1 MVIFDYHDK
10 NMLII
15 AIILVC
21 IAHFVRTLRW
31 ELFVKTYE
39 KPNTKNLLKSL
50 SIGYFINSFIPF
62 KAGDLVRAWIS
73 GRKMKNGRG
82 FALATVIVDR
92 YLDILVV
99 GILFALFSR
108 FDFGNADSVQFY
120 MLLAGGVLVITLFV
134 YILRGRVK
142 KILKSM
148 SAVFNVSIE
157 IRLLRFFWSL
167 IWSFKDIFK
176 KISKTRLVLE
186 TLGMWILY
194 LASYYCF
201 AAFLSGNGSNIDWL
215 DVFCMLFAKNSI
227 HVGSL
232 GAITVTRGMLNSQM
246 IWTGIYLFAPIVILF
261 VISLCLKSKDN
272 IIVNSEDEYLNLIP
286 QLDEGERLNF
296 LETYFSNERREY
308 IDSYLKIN
316 QNILIIRDY
325 SAGSNATTML
335 CMNNGKNFFRK
346 YAFGADGDKL
356 YQQIE
361 WLQKFKDI
369 IPLPQILQYQKQDNF
384 CYYDMSYDSSAVG
397 LFDYAHSM
405 PKENAW
411 KFIRKAT
418 ECLENSLY
426 KVNQRSADKATID
439 EYIKSKVNKN
449 VDKIMNAKY
458 LKRLME
464 YDEIIINGR
473 RFHNLPYYLRYLKE
487 DHLYDIFKNDIYSEI
502 HGDLT
507 IENIICTRN
516 AEGEDD
522 FYIIDPNTGN
532 VHDSSNLDYGKLLQS
547 IHGGYEFLMATK
559 NVSLEK
565 NHINFV
571 FTKSEAYTYLYNML
585 DKYMRENFTKER
597 VKSIYYH
604 EIIHWLRLMPYKIE
618 KNGKRVLLFYAGMLM
633 VINDVISNFEEEK

>member
-1 MVIFDYHDK
+1 MGAF
-10 NMLII
+10 
-15 AIILVC
+15 
-21 IAHFVRTLRW
+21 R
-31 ELFVKTYE
+31 
-39 KPNTKNLLKSL
+39 KNLLQSL

-99 GILFALFSR
+99 GILFAIFSA
-108 FDFGNADSVQFY
+108 FNLDSADSVWFY
-120 MLLAGGVLVITLFV
+120 MFLAVGVLAVTVLV
-134 YILRGRVK
+134 YILRGYVK
-142 KILKSM
+142 RILKNI
-148 SAVFNVSIE
+148 AGIFNAGIE

-176 KISKTRLVLE
+176 KISKTRLLLE

-201 AAFLSGNGSNIDWL
+201 AAFLSHQGSNVNWL
-215 DVFCMLFAKNSI
+215 DVFYMLFTKNSI

-232 GAITVTRGMLNSQM
+232 GAITFTQGMMNAQM

-261 VISLCLKSKDN
+261 VISLCLKSKDDETLD
-272 IIVNSEDEYLNLIP
+272 SEEEYLNLIP
-286 QLDEGERLNF
+286 QLDENERLNF

-308 IDSYLKIN
+308 IESYLKIN

-361 WLQKFKDI
+361 WLQRFKDI
-369 IPLPQILQYQKQDNF
+369 IPLPDIMQYQKQDNF
-384 CYYDMSYDSSAVG
+384 CYYDMPYDSQAVG

-411 KFIRKAT
+411 KFIKKAT

-426 KVNQRSADKATID
+426 KVNQRPADKATID

-449 VDKIMNAKY
+449 LDKIMNAKY

-464 YDEIIINGR
+464 YDKIIINGR
-473 RFHNLPYYLRYLKE
+473 SFHNLPYYLPYLSE
-487 DHLYDIFKNDIYSEI
+487 EHLYDIFKNDTYSEI

-516 AEGEDD
+516 ADGEDD

-532 VHDSSNLDYGKLLQS
+532 IHDSSNLDYGKLLQS

-559 NVSLEK
+559 NVSIEK
-565 NHINFV
+565 NRINFV
-571 FTKSEAYTYLYNML
+571 FTKSEAYTYLYDML
-585 DKYMRENFTKER
+585 DKYMRENFEEER

-633 VINDVISNFEEEK
+633 VMYDVVNNFEEEK

>member
-1 MVIFDYHDK
+1 
-10 NMLII
+10 MLII
-15 AIILVC
+15 AIVLVC
-21 IAHFVRTLRW
+21 LAHFIRTLRW

-39 KPNTKNLLKSL
+39 KPNTKNLLQSL

-99 GILFALFSR
+99 GILFAIFSA
-108 FDFGNADSVQFY
+108 FNLDSADSVWFY
-120 MLLAGGVLVITLFV
+120 MFLAVSVLAVTLLV
-134 YILRGRVK
+134 YILRGYVK
-142 KILKSM
+142 KILKNI
-148 SAVFNVSIE
+148 AGIFNAGIE

-176 KISKTRLVLE
+176 KISKTRLLLE

-201 AAFLSGNGSNIDWL
+201 AAFLSHQGSNVNWL
-215 DVFCMLFAKNSI
+215 DVFYMLFTKNSI

-232 GAITVTRGMLNSQM
+232 GAITFTQGMMNTQM

-261 VISLCLKSKDN
+261 VISLCLKSKDDEMLD
-272 IIVNSEDEYLNLIP
+272 SEEEYLNLIP
-286 QLDEGERLNF
+286 QLDENERLNF

-308 IDSYLKIN
+308 IESYLKIN

-361 WLQKFKDI
+361 WLQRFKDI
-369 IPLPQILQYQKQDNF
+369 IPLPDIMQYQKQDNF
-384 CYYDMSYDSSAVG
+384 CYYDMPYDSQSVG

-411 KFIRKAT
+411 KFIKKAT

-426 KVNQRSADKATID
+426 KVNQRPADKATID

-449 VDKIMNAKY
+449 LDKIMNAKY

-473 RFHNLPYYLRYLKE
+473 GFHNLPYYLPYLSE
-487 DHLYDIFKNDIYSEI
+487 EHLYDIFKNDTYSEI

-516 AEGEDD
+516 ADGDDD

-559 NVSLEK
+559 NVSIEK
-565 NHINFV
+565 NRINFV
-571 FTKSEAYTYLYNML
+571 FTKSEAYTYLYDML
-585 DKYMRENFTKER
+585 DKYMREHFEEER

-633 VINDVISNFEEEK
+633 VMNDVVNNFEEEK

>member
-1 MVIFDYHDK
+1 
-10 NMLII
+10 MLII
-15 AIILVC
+15 AIVLVC
-21 IAHFVRTLRW
+21 LAHFIRTLRW

-39 KPNTKNLLKSL
+39 KPNTKNLLQSL

-99 GILFALFSR
+99 GILFAIFSA
-108 FDFGNADSVQFY
+108 FNLDSADSVWFY
-120 MLLAGGVLVITLFV
+120 MFLAVGVLAVTLLV
-134 YILRGRVK
+134 YILRGYVK
-142 KILKSM
+142 RILKNI
-148 SAVFNVSIE
+148 AGIFNAGIE

-176 KISKTRLVLE
+176 KISKTRLLLE

-201 AAFLSGNGSNIDWL
+201 AAFLSHQGSNVNWL
-215 DVFCMLFAKNSI
+215 DVFYMLFTKNSI

-232 GAITVTRGMLNSQM
+232 GAITVTQGMMNVQM

-261 VISLCLKSKDN
+261 VISLCLKSKDDETLD
-272 IIVNSEDEYLNLIP
+272 SEEEYLNLIP
-286 QLDEGERLNF
+286 QLDENERLNF

-308 IDSYLKIN
+308 IESYLKIN

-361 WLQKFKDI
+361 WLQRFKDI
-369 IPLPQILQYQKQDNF
+369 IPLPDIMQYQKQDNF
-384 CYYDMSYDSSAVG
+384 CYYDMPYDSQAVG

-411 KFIRKAT
+411 KFIKKAT

-426 KVNQRSADKATID
+426 KVNQRPADKATID

-449 VDKIMNAKY
+449 LDKIMNAKY

-473 RFHNLPYYLRYLKE
+473 SFHNLPYYFPYLSE
-487 DHLYDIFKNDIYSEI
+487 EHLYDIFKNDTYSEI

-516 AEGEDD
+516 ADGEDD

-559 NVSLEK
+559 NVSIEK

-571 FTKSEAYTYLYNML
+571 FTKSESYTYLYSML
-585 DKYMRENFTKER
+585 DEYMREHFTQER

-633 VINDVISNFEEEK
+633 VMNDVINNFEEEK

>member
-1 MVIFDYHDK
+1 MTLVLAIS
-10 NMLII
+10 LI
-15 AIILVC
+15 C
-21 IAHFVRTLRW
+21 IAHIVRTLRW

-39 KPNTKNLLKSL
+39 KPNTKNLLQSL

-99 GILFALFSR
+99 GILFAIFSA
-108 FDFGNADSVQFY
+108 FNLDSADSVWFY
-120 MLLAGGVLVITLFV
+120 MFLAVGVLAVTLLV
-134 YILRGRVK
+134 YILRGYVK
-142 KILKSM
+142 KILKNI
-148 SAVFNVSIE
+148 AGIFNARIE

-176 KISKTRLVLE
+176 KISKTRLLLE

-194 LASYYCF
+194 LTSYYCF
-201 AAFLSGNGSNIDWL
+201 AAFLSHQGSNMNWL
-215 DVFCMLFAKNSI
+215 DVFYMLFTKNSI

-232 GAITVTRGMLNSQM
+232 GAITVTQGMLNTQM

-261 VISLCLKSKDN
+261 VISLCLKSKNDGS
-272 IIVNSEDEYLNLIP
+272 VDSEESYLNLIP
-286 QLDEGERLNF
+286 QLDEDERRNF

-308 IDSYLKIN
+308 IESYLKIN

-361 WLQKFKDI
+361 WLQRFKDI
-369 IPLPQILQYQKQDNF
+369 IPLPDIMQYQKQDNF
-384 CYYDMSYDSSAVG
+384 CYYDMPYDSQAVG

-411 KFIRKAT
+411 KFIKKAT

-426 KVNQRSADKATID
+426 KVNQRPADKATID

-449 VDKIMNAKY
+449 LDKIMNAKY

-473 RFHNLPYYLRYLKE
+473 SFHNLPYYLPYLSE
-487 DHLYDIFKNDIYSEI
+487 EHLYDIFKNDTYSEI

-516 AEGEDD
+516 ADGDDD

-559 NVSLEK
+559 NVSIER
-565 NHINFV
+565 NRINFV
-571 FTKSEAYTYLYNML
+571 FTKSEAYTYLYDML
-585 DKYMRENFTKER
+585 DKYMREHFEEER

-633 VINDVISNFEEEK
+633 VMYDVVNNFEEEK

>member
-1 MVIFDYHDK
+1 
-10 NMLII
+10 MLII
-15 AIILVC
+15 AIVLVC
-21 IAHFVRTLRW
+21 LAHFIRTLRW

-39 KPNTKNLLKSL
+39 KPNTKNLLQSL

-99 GILFALFSR
+99 GILFAIFSA
-108 FDFGNADSVQFY
+108 FNLDSADSVWFY
-120 MLLAGGVLVITLFV
+120 MFLAVGVLAVTLLV
-134 YILRGRVK
+134 YILRGYVK
-142 KILKSM
+142 RILKNI
-148 SAVFNVSIE
+148 AGIFNAGIE

-176 KISKTRLVLE
+176 KISKTQLLLE

-194 LASYYCF
+194 LTSYYCF
-201 AAFLSGNGSNIDWL
+201 AAFLSHQGSNMNWL
-215 DVFCMLFAKNSI
+215 DVFYMLFTKNSI

-232 GAITVTRGMLNSQM
+232 GAITVTQGMLNTQM

-261 VISLCLKSKDN
+261 VISLCLKSKNDGS
-272 IIVNSEDEYLNLIP
+272 VDSEESYLNLIP
-286 QLDEGERLNF
+286 QLDEDERRNF

-308 IDSYLKIN
+308 IESYLKIN

-361 WLQKFKDI
+361 WLQRFKDI
-369 IPLPQILQYQKQDNF
+369 IPLPDIMQYQKQDTF
-384 CYYDMSYDSSAVG
+384 CYYDMPYDSQAVG

-411 KFIRKAT
+411 KFIKKAT

-426 KVNQRSADKATID
+426 KVNQRPADKATID

-449 VDKIMNAKY
+449 LDKIMNAKY

-473 RFHNLPYYLRYLKE
+473 SFHNLPYYLPYLSE
-487 DHLYDIFKNDIYSEI
+487 EHLYDIFKNDTYSEI

-516 AEGEDD
+516 ADGDDD

-559 NVSLEK
+559 NVSIER
-565 NHINFV
+565 NRINFV
-571 FTKSEAYTYLYNML
+571 FTKSEAYTYLYDML
-585 DKYMRENFTKER
+585 DKYMREHFEEER

-633 VINDVISNFEEEK
+633 VMYDVVNNFEEEK

>member
-1 MVIFDYHDK
+1 
-10 NMLII
+10 MLII
-15 AIILVC
+15 AIVLVC
-21 IAHFVRTLRW
+21 LAHFIRTLRW

-39 KPNTKNLLKSL
+39 KPNTKNLLQSL

-99 GILFALFSR
+99 GILFAIFSA
-108 FDFGNADSVQFY
+108 FNLDSADSVWFY
-120 MLLAGGVLVITLFV
+120 MFLAVGVLAVTLLV
-134 YILRGRVK
+134 YILRGYVK
-142 KILKSM
+142 KILKNI
-148 SAVFNVSIE
+148 AGIFNARIE

-176 KISKTRLVLE
+176 KISKTRLLLE

-194 LASYYCF
+194 LTSYYCF
-201 AAFLSGNGSNIDWL
+201 AAFLSHQGSNMNWL
-215 DVFCMLFAKNSI
+215 DVFYMLFTKNSI

-232 GAITVTRGMLNSQM
+232 GAITVTQGMLNTQM

-261 VISLCLKSKDN
+261 VISLCLKSKNDGS
-272 IIVNSEDEYLNLIP
+272 VDSEESYLNLIP
-286 QLDEGERLNF
+286 QLDEDERRNF

-308 IDSYLKIN
+308 IESYLKIN

-361 WLQKFKDI
+361 WLQRFKDI
-369 IPLPQILQYQKQDNF
+369 IPLPDIMQYQKQDTF
-384 CYYDMSYDSSAVG
+384 CYYDMPYDSQAVG

-411 KFIRKAT
+411 KFIKKAT

-426 KVNQRSADKATID
+426 KVNQRPADKATID

-449 VDKIMNAKY
+449 LDKIMNAKY

-473 RFHNLPYYLRYLKE
+473 SFHNLPYYLPYLSE
-487 DHLYDIFKNDIYSEI
+487 EHLYDIFKNDTYSEI

-516 AEGEDD
+516 ADGDDD

-559 NVSLEK
+559 NVSIER
-565 NHINFV
+565 NRINFV
-571 FTKSEAYTYLYNML
+571 FTKSEAYTYLYDML
-585 DKYMRENFTKER
+585 DKYMREHFEEER

-633 VINDVISNFEEEK
+633 VMYDVVNNFEEEK

>member
-1 MVIFDYHDK
+1 
-10 NMLII
+10 MLII
-15 AIILVC
+15 AIVLVC
-21 IAHFVRTLRW
+21 LAHFIRTLRW

-39 KPNTKNLLKSL
+39 KPNTKNLLQSL

-99 GILFALFSR
+99 GILFAIFSA
-108 FDFGNADSVQFY
+108 FNLDSADSVWFY
-120 MLLAGGVLVITLFV
+120 MFLAVGVLAVTLLV
-134 YILRGRVK
+134 YILRGYVK
-142 KILKSM
+142 RILKNI
-148 SAVFNVSIE
+148 AGIFNAGIE

-176 KISKTRLVLE
+176 KISKTRLLLE

-201 AAFLSGNGSNIDWL
+201 AAFLSHQGSNVNWL
-215 DVFCMLFAKNSI
+215 DVFYMLFTKNSI

-232 GAITVTRGMLNSQM
+232 GAITVTQGMMNVQM

-261 VISLCLKSKDN
+261 VISLCLKSKDDETLD
-272 IIVNSEDEYLNLIP
+272 SEEEYLNLIP
-286 QLDEGERLNF
+286 QLDENERLNF

-308 IDSYLKIN
+308 IESYLKIN

-361 WLQKFKDI
+361 WLQRFKNI
-369 IPLPQILQYQKQDNF
+369 IPLPDIMQYQKQDNF
-384 CYYDMSYDSSAVG
+384 CYYDMPYDSQAVG

-411 KFIRKAT
+411 KFIKKAT

-426 KVNQRSADKATID
+426 KVNQRPADRATID

-449 VDKIMNAKY
+449 LDKIMNAKY

-473 RFHNLPYYLRYLKE
+473 SFHNLPYYLQYLSE
-487 DHLYDIFKNDIYSEI
+487 GHLYDIFKNDTYSEI

-516 AEGEDD
+516 ADGEDD

-559 NVSLEK
+559 NVSIER
-565 NHINFV
+565 NRINFV
-571 FTKSEAYTYLYNML
+571 FTKSEAYTYLYDML
-585 DKYMRENFTKER
+585 DKYMREHFEEER

-633 VINDVISNFEEEK
+633 VMNDVVNNFEEEK

>member
-1 MVIFDYHDK
+1 MILV
-10 NMLII
+10 L

-21 IAHFVRTLRW
+21 IAHVMRTLRW

-39 KPNTKNLLKSL
+39 KPNTKNLLQSL

-99 GILFALFSR
+99 GILFAIFSA
-108 FDFGNADSVQFY
+108 FNLDSADSVWFY
-120 MLLAGGVLVITLFV
+120 MFLAVSVLAVTLLV
-134 YILRGRVK
+134 YILRGYVK
-142 KILKSM
+142 KILKNI
-148 SAVFNVSIE
+148 AGIFNAEIE

-176 KISKTRLVLE
+176 KISKTRLLLE

-194 LASYYCF
+194 LVSYYCF
-201 AAFLSGNGSNIDWL
+201 AAFLSHQGSNVNWL
-215 DVFCMLFAKNSI
+215 DVFYMLFTKNSI

-232 GAITVTRGMLNSQM
+232 GAITFTQGMMNAQM

-261 VISLCLKSKDN
+261 VISLCLKSKDDETLD
-272 IIVNSEDEYLNLIP
+272 SEEEYLNLIP
-286 QLDEGERLNF
+286 QLDENERLNF

-308 IDSYLKIN
+308 IESYLKIN

-335 CMNNGKNFFRK
+335 CMNNEKNFFRK

-361 WLQKFKDI
+361 WLQRFKDI
-369 IPLPQILQYQKQDNF
+369 IPLPDIMQYQKQDNF
-384 CYYDMSYDSSAVG
+384 CYYDMPYDSQAVG

-411 KFIRKAT
+411 KFIKKAT

-426 KVNQRSADKATID
+426 KVNQRPADKATID

-449 VDKIMNAKY
+449 LDKIMNAKY

-473 RFHNLPYYLRYLKE
+473 SFHNLPYYLPYLSE
-487 DHLYDIFKNDIYSEI
+487 EHLYDIFKNDTYSEI

-516 AEGEDD
+516 ADGDDD

-559 NVSLEK
+559 NVSIER
-565 NHINFV
+565 NRINFV
-571 FTKSEAYTYLYNML
+571 FTKSEAYTYLYDML
-585 DKYMRENFTKER
+585 DKYMREHFEEER

-618 KNGKRVLLFYAGMLM
+618 KNGKRVLLFYVGMLM
-633 VINDVISNFEEEK
+633 VMNDVINNFEEEK

>member
-1 MVIFDYHDK
+1 MTLVLAIS
-10 NMLII
+10 LI
-15 AIILVC
+15 C
-21 IAHFVRTLRW
+21 IAHIVRTLRW

-39 KPNTKNLLKSL
+39 KPNTKNLLQSL

-82 FALATVIVDR
+82 VALATVIVDR

-99 GILFALFSR
+99 GILFAIFSA
-108 FDFGNADSVQFY
+108 FNLDSADSVWFY
-120 MLLAGGVLVITLFV
+120 MFLAVGVLAVTLLV
-134 YILRGRVK
+134 YILRGYVK
-142 KILKSM
+142 KILKNI
-148 SAVFNVSIE
+148 AGIFNARIE

-176 KISKTRLVLE
+176 KISKTQLLLE

-194 LASYYCF
+194 LTSYYCF
-201 AAFLSGNGSNIDWL
+201 AAFLSHQGSNMNWL
-215 DVFCMLFAKNSI
+215 DVFYMLFTKNSI

-232 GAITVTRGMLNSQM
+232 GAITVTQGMLNTQM

-261 VISLCLKSKDN
+261 VISLCLKSKNDGS
-272 IIVNSEDEYLNLIP
+272 VDSEESYLNLIP
-286 QLDEGERLNF
+286 QLDEDEQRNF

-308 IDSYLKIN
+308 IESYLKIN

-346 YAFGADGDKL
+346 YAFGADVDKL

-361 WLQKFKDI
+361 WLQRFKDI
-369 IPLPQILQYQKQDNF
+369 IPLPDIMQYQKQDNF
-384 CYYDMSYDSSAVG
+384 CYYDMPYDSQAVG

-411 KFIRKAT
+411 KFIKKAT

-426 KVNQRSADKATID
+426 KVNQRPADKATID

-449 VDKIMNAKY
+449 LDKIMNAKY

-473 RFHNLPYYLRYLKE
+473 SFHNLPYYLPYLSE
-487 DHLYDIFKNDIYSEI
+487 EHLYDIFKNDTYSEI

-516 AEGEDD
+516 ADGEDD

-559 NVSLEK
+559 NVSIER
-565 NHINFV
+565 NRINFV
-571 FTKSEAYTYLYNML
+571 FTKSEAYTYLYDML
-585 DKYMRENFTKER
+585 DKYMREHFAKER

-633 VINDVISNFEEEK
+633 VMNDVINNFEEEK

>member
-1 MVIFDYHDK
+1 
-10 NMLII
+10 MLII
-15 AIILVC
+15 AIVLVC
-21 IAHFVRTLRW
+21 LAHFIRTLRW

-39 KPNTKNLLKSL
+39 KPNTKNLLQSL

-99 GILFALFSR
+99 GILFAIFSA
-108 FDFGNADSVQFY
+108 FNLDSADSVWFY
-120 MLLAGGVLVITLFV
+120 MFLAVGVLAVTLLV
-134 YILRGRVK
+134 YILRGYVK
-142 KILKSM
+142 RILKNI
-148 SAVFNVSIE
+148 AGIFNARIE

-176 KISKTRLVLE
+176 KISKTQLLLE

-194 LASYYCF
+194 LTSYYCF
-201 AAFLSGNGSNIDWL
+201 AVFLSHQGSNMNWL
-215 DVFCMLFAKNSI
+215 DVFYMLFTKNSI

-232 GAITVTRGMLNSQM
+232 GAITVTQGMLNTQM

-261 VISLCLKSKDN
+261 VISLCLKSKNDGS
-272 IIVNSEDEYLNLIP
+272 VDSEESYLNLIP
-286 QLDEGERLNF
+286 QLDEDERRNF

-308 IDSYLKIN
+308 IESYLKIN

-361 WLQKFKDI
+361 WLQRFKDI
-369 IPLPQILQYQKQDNF
+369 IPLPDIMQYQKKDNF
-384 CYYDMSYDSSAVG
+384 CYYDMPYDSQAVG

-411 KFIRKAT
+411 KFIKKAT

-426 KVNQRSADKATID
+426 KVNQRPADKATID

-449 VDKIMNAKY
+449 LDKIMNAKY

-473 RFHNLPYYLRYLKE
+473 SFHNLPYYLPYLSE
-487 DHLYDIFKNDIYSEI
+487 EHLYDIFKNDTYSEI

-516 AEGEDD
+516 ADGDDD

-559 NVSLEK
+559 NVSIEK

-571 FTKSEAYTYLYNML
+571 FTKSESYTYLYSML
-585 DKYMRENFTKER
+585 DEYMREHFTQER

-633 VINDVISNFEEEK
+633 VMNDVINNFEEEK

>member
-1 MVIFDYHDK
+1 MILV
-10 NMLII
+10 L

-21 IAHFVRTLRW
+21 IAHVMRTLRW

-39 KPNTKNLLKSL
+39 KPNTKNLLQSL

-99 GILFALFSR
+99 GILFAIFSA
-108 FDFGNADSVQFY
+108 FNLDSADSVWFY
-120 MLLAGGVLVITLFV
+120 MFLAVSVLAVTLLV
-134 YILRGRVK
+134 YILRGYVK
-142 KILKSM
+142 KILKNI
-148 SAVFNVSIE
+148 AGIFNAGIE

-176 KISKTRLVLE
+176 KISKTRLLLE

-194 LASYYCF
+194 LVSYYCF
-201 AAFLSGNGSNIDWL
+201 AAFLSHQGSNVNWL
-215 DVFCMLFAKNSI
+215 DVFYMLFTKNSI

-232 GAITVTRGMLNSQM
+232 GAITFTQGMMNAQM

-261 VISLCLKSKDN
+261 VISLCLKSKDDETLD
-272 IIVNSEDEYLNLIP
+272 SEEEYLNLIP
-286 QLDEGERLNF
+286 QLDENERLNF

-308 IDSYLKIN
+308 IESYLKIN
-316 QNILIIRDY
+316 QNRLIIRDY

-335 CMNNGKNFFRK
+335 CMNNEKNFFRK

-361 WLQKFKDI
+361 WLQRFKDI
-369 IPLPQILQYQKQDNF
+369 IPLPDIMQYQKQDNF
-384 CYYDMSYDSSAVG
+384 CYYDMPYDSQAVG

-411 KFIRKAT
+411 KFIKKAT

-426 KVNQRSADKATID
+426 KVNQRPADKATID

-449 VDKIMNAKY
+449 LDKIMNAKY

-473 RFHNLPYYLRYLKE
+473 SFHNLPYYLPYLSE
-487 DHLYDIFKNDIYSEI
+487 EHLYDIFKNDTYSEI

-516 AEGEDD
+516 ADGDDD

-559 NVSLEK
+559 NVSIER
-565 NHINFV
+565 NRINFV
-571 FTKSEAYTYLYNML
+571 FTKSEAYTYLYDML
-585 DKYMRENFTKER
+585 DKYMREHFEEER

-633 VINDVISNFEEEK
+633 VMNDVINNFEEEK

>member
-1 MVIFDYHDK
+1 
-10 NMLII
+10 MLII
-15 AIILVC
+15 AIVLVC
-21 IAHFVRTLRW
+21 LAHFIRTLRW

-39 KPNTKNLLKSL
+39 KPNTKNLLQSL

-99 GILFALFSR
+99 GILFAIFSA
-108 FDFGNADSVQFY
+108 FNLDSADSVWFY
-120 MLLAGGVLVITLFV
+120 MFLAVGVLAVTLLV
-134 YILRGRVK
+134 YILRGYVK
-142 KILKSM
+142 RILKNI
-148 SAVFNVSIE
+148 AGIFNAGIE

-176 KISKTRLVLE
+176 KISKTRLLLE

-201 AAFLSGNGSNIDWL
+201 AAFLSHQGSNVNWL
-215 DVFCMLFAKNSI
+215 DVFYMLFTKNSI

-232 GAITVTRGMLNSQM
+232 GAITVTQGMMNVQM

-261 VISLCLKSKDN
+261 VISLCLKSKDDETLD
-272 IIVNSEDEYLNLIP
+272 SEEEYLNLIP
-286 QLDEGERLNF
+286 QLDENERLNF
-296 LETYFSNERREY
+296 LETYFSNERRKY
-308 IDSYLKIN
+308 IESYLKIN

-361 WLQKFKDI
+361 WLQRFKDI
-369 IPLPQILQYQKQDNF
+369 IPLPDIMQYQKQDNF
-384 CYYDMSYDSSAVG
+384 CYYDMPYDSQAVG

-411 KFIRKAT
+411 KFIKKAT

-426 KVNQRSADKATID
+426 KVNQRPADKATID

-449 VDKIMNAKY
+449 LDKIMNAKY

-473 RFHNLPYYLRYLKE
+473 SFHNLPYYLPYLSE
-487 DHLYDIFKNDIYSEI
+487 EHLYDIFKNDTYSEI

-516 AEGEDD
+516 ADGDDD

-559 NVSLEK
+559 NVSIER
-565 NHINFV
+565 NRINFV
-571 FTKSEAYTYLYNML
+571 FTKSEAYTYLYDML
-585 DKYMRENFTKER
+585 DKYMREHFEEER

-633 VINDVISNFEEEK
+633 VMYDVVNNFEEEK

>member
-1 MVIFDYHDK
+1 MIRQ
-10 NMLII
+10 MLVI
-15 AIILVC
+15 AIFLVC
-21 IAHFVRTLRW
+21 FAHFIRTLRW

-39 KPNTKNLLKSL
+39 KPNTKNLLQSL

-99 GILFALFSR
+99 GILFAIFSI
-108 FDFGNADSVQFY
+108 FKLGNADSVQFY
-120 MLLAGGVLVITLFV
+120 MFLAVGVLAVTLLV
-134 YILRGRVK
+134 YILRGYVK
-142 KILKSM
+142 KILKNIAS
-148 SAVFNVSIE
+148 VFNAKIE
-157 IRLLRFFWSL
+157 IRMLRFFWSL

-176 KISKTRLVLE
+176 KISKVRLLLE
-186 TLGMWILY
+186 TLGMWVLY

-201 AAFLSGNGSNIDWL
+201 AAFLSHQGSNVKWL
-215 DVFCMLFAKNSI
+215 DVFYMLFAKNSI

-232 GAITVTRGMLNSQM
+232 GAVTVTTGILNSQM

-261 VISLCLKSKDN
+261 IISLFLKAKNEEVD
-272 IIVNSEDEYLNLIP
+272 NSEEKYLNLIP
-286 QLDEGERLNF
+286 QLDENERLSF

-308 IDSYLKIN
+308 IESYLKIN

-361 WLQKFKDI
+361 WLQRYKDM
-369 IPLPQILQYQKQDNF
+369 IPLPEIMQYQKQDNF
-384 CYYDMSYDSSAVG
+384 CYYDMPYDSQAVG

-411 KFIRKAT
+411 KFINKAT

-426 KVNQRSADKATID
+426 KVNQRPADKATID

-449 VDKIMNAKY
+449 LDKIMNAKY

-464 YDEIIINGR
+464 YDDIIINGR
-473 RFHNLPYYLRYLKE
+473 SFHNLPYYLQYLSE
-487 DHLYDIFKNDIYSEI
+487 EHLYDIFKNDTYSEI

-516 AEGEDD
+516 ADGEDD

-559 NVSLEK
+559 NVSIEK

-571 FTKSEAYTYLYNML
+571 FTKSEAYTYLYSML
-585 DKYMRENFTKER
+585 DEYMRAHFTKER

-633 VINDVISNFEEEK
+633 VMNDVINNFEEEK

>member
-1 MVIFDYHDK
+1 
-10 NMLII
+10 MLII
-15 AIILVC
+15 AIVLVC
-21 IAHFVRTLRW
+21 LAHFIRTLRW

-39 KPNTKNLLKSL
+39 KPNTKNLLQSL

-99 GILFALFSR
+99 GILFAIFSA
-108 FDFGNADSVQFY
+108 FNLDSADSVWFY
-120 MLLAGGVLVITLFV
+120 MFLAVGVLAVTLLV
-134 YILRGRVK
+134 YILRGYVK
-142 KILKSM
+142 RILKNI
-148 SAVFNVSIE
+148 AGIFNAGIE

-176 KISKTRLVLE
+176 KISKTRLLLD

-201 AAFLSGNGSNIDWL
+201 AAFLSHQGSNVNWL
-215 DVFCMLFAKNSI
+215 DVFYMLFTKNSI

-232 GAITVTRGMLNSQM
+232 GAITFTQGMMNAQM

-261 VISLCLKSKDN
+261 VISLCLKSKDDETLD
-272 IIVNSEDEYLNLIP
+272 SEEEYLNLIP
-286 QLDEGERLNF
+286 QLDENERLNF

-308 IDSYLKIN
+308 IESYLKIN

-361 WLQKFKDI
+361 WLQRFKDI
-369 IPLPQILQYQKQDNF
+369 IPLPDIMQYQKQDNF
-384 CYYDMSYDSSAVG
+384 CYYDMPYDSQAVG

-411 KFIRKAT
+411 KFIKKAT

-426 KVNQRSADKATID
+426 KVNQRPADKATID

-449 VDKIMNAKY
+449 LDKIMNAKY

-473 RFHNLPYYLRYLKE
+473 SFHNLPYYLPYLSE
-487 DHLYDIFKNDIYSEI
+487 EHLYDIFKNDTYSEI

-516 AEGEDD
+516 ADGDDD

-559 NVSLEK
+559 NVSIER
-565 NHINFV
+565 NRINFV
-571 FTKSEAYTYLYNML
+571 FTKSEAYTYLYDML
-585 DKYMRENFTKER
+585 DKYMREHFEEER

-633 VINDVISNFEEEK
+633 VMNDVINNFEEEK

>member
-1 MVIFDYHDK
+1 MTLVLAIS
-10 NMLII
+10 LI
-15 AIILVC
+15 C
-21 IAHFVRTLRW
+21 IAHIVRTLRW

-39 KPNTKNLLKSL
+39 KPNTKNLLQSL

-99 GILFALFSR
+99 GILFAIFSA
-108 FDFGNADSVQFY
+108 FNLDSADSVWFY
-120 MLLAGGVLVITLFV
+120 MFLAVGVLAVTLLV
-134 YILRGRVK
+134 YILRGYVK
-142 KILKSM
+142 KILKNI
-148 SAVFNVSIE
+148 AGIFNARIE

-176 KISKTRLVLE
+176 KISKTQLLLE

-194 LASYYCF
+194 LTSYYCF
-201 AAFLSGNGSNIDWL
+201 AAFLSHQGSNMNWL
-215 DVFCMLFAKNSI
+215 DVFYMLFTKNSI

-232 GAITVTRGMLNSQM
+232 GAITVTQGMLNTQM

-261 VISLCLKSKDN
+261 VISLCLKSKNDGS
-272 IIVNSEDEYLNLIP
+272 VDSEESYLNLIP
-286 QLDEGERLNF
+286 QLDEDERRNF

-308 IDSYLKIN
+308 IESYLKIN

-361 WLQKFKDI
+361 WLQRFKDI
-369 IPLPQILQYQKQDNF
+369 IPLPDIMQYQKQDNF
-384 CYYDMSYDSSAVG
+384 CYYDMPYDSQAVG

-411 KFIRKAT
+411 KFIKKAT

-426 KVNQRSADKATID
+426 KVNQRPADKATID

-449 VDKIMNAKY
+449 LDKIMNAKY

-464 YDEIIINGR
+464 YDKIIINGR
-473 RFHNLPYYLRYLKE
+473 SFHNLPYYLPYLSE
-487 DHLYDIFKNDIYSEI
+487 EHLYDIFKNDTYSEI

-516 AEGEDD
+516 ADGEDD

-532 VHDSSNLDYGKLLQS
+532 IHDSSNLDYGKLLQS

-559 NVSLEK
+559 NVSIEK
-565 NHINFV
+565 NRINFV
-571 FTKSEAYTYLYNML
+571 FTKSEAYTYLYDML
-585 DKYMRENFTKER
+585 DKYMRENFEEER

-633 VINDVISNFEEEK
+633 VMYDVVNNFEEEK

>member
-1 MVIFDYHDK
+1 MK
-10 NMLII
+10 RQEKGKMLII
-15 AIILVC
+15 AIVLVC
-21 IAHFVRTLRW
+21 LAHFIRTLRW

-39 KPNTKNLLKSL
+39 KPNTKNLLQSL

-99 GILFALFSR
+99 GILFAIFSA
-108 FDFGNADSVQFY
+108 FNLDSADSVWFY
-120 MLLAGGVLVITLFV
+120 MFLAVGVLAVTLLV
-134 YILRGRVK
+134 YILRGYVK
-142 KILKSM
+142 KILKNI
-148 SAVFNVSIE
+148 AGIFNAGIE

-176 KISKTRLVLE
+176 KISKTRLLLE

-201 AAFLSGNGSNIDWL
+201 AAFLSHQGSNVNWL
-215 DVFCMLFAKNSI
+215 DVFYMLFTKNSI

-232 GAITVTRGMLNSQM
+232 GAITVTQGMLNTQM

-261 VISLCLKSKDN
+261 VISLCLKSKNDGS
-272 IIVNSEDEYLNLIP
+272 VDSEESYLNLIP
-286 QLDEGERLNF
+286 QLDEDERRNF

-308 IDSYLKIN
+308 IESYLKIN

-361 WLQKFKDI
+361 WLQRFKDI
-369 IPLPQILQYQKQDNF
+369 IPLPDIMQYQKQDNF
-384 CYYDMSYDSSAVG
+384 CYYDMPYDSQAVG

-411 KFIRKAT
+411 KFIKKAT

-426 KVNQRSADKATID
+426 KVNQRPADKATID

-449 VDKIMNAKY
+449 LDKIMNAKY

-464 YDEIIINGR
+464 YDKIIINGR
-473 RFHNLPYYLRYLKE
+473 SFHNLPYYLPYLSE
-487 DHLYDIFKNDIYSEI
+487 EHLYDIFKNDTYSEI

-516 AEGEDD
+516 ADGEDD

-532 VHDSSNLDYGKLLQS
+532 IHDSSNLDYGKLLQS

-559 NVSLEK
+559 NVSIEK
-565 NHINFV
+565 NRINFV
-571 FTKSEAYTYLYNML
+571 FTKSEAYTYLYDML
-585 DKYMRENFTKER
+585 DKYMRENFEEER

-633 VINDVISNFEEEK
+633 VMYDVVNNFEEEK

>member
-1 MVIFDYHDK
+1 
-10 NMLII
+10 MLII
-15 AIILVC
+15 AIALVC
-21 IAHFVRTLRW
+21 LAHFIRTLRW

-39 KPNTKNLLKSL
+39 KPNTKNLLQSL

-99 GILFALFSR
+99 GILFAIFSA
-108 FDFGNADSVQFY
+108 FNLDSADSVWFY
-120 MLLAGGVLVITLFV
+120 MFLAVGVLAVTLLV
-134 YILRGRVK
+134 YILRGYVK
-142 KILKSM
+142 KILKNI
-148 SAVFNVSIE
+148 AGIFNARIE

-176 KISKTRLVLE
+176 KISKTRLLLE

-194 LASYYCF
+194 LMSYYCF
-201 AAFLSGNGSNIDWL
+201 AAFLSRQGSNMNWL
-215 DVFCMLFAKNSI
+215 DVFYMLFTKNSI

-232 GAITVTRGMLNSQM
+232 GAITVTQGMLNAQM

-261 VISLCLKSKDN
+261 VISLCLKSKNDGS
-272 IIVNSEDEYLNLIP
+272 VDSEESYLNLIP
-286 QLDEGERLNF
+286 QLDEDERLNF

-308 IDSYLKIN
+308 IESYLKIN

-361 WLQKFKDI
+361 WLQRFKDI
-369 IPLPQILQYQKQDNF
+369 IPLPDIMQYQKKDNF
-384 CYYDMSYDSSAVG
+384 CYYDMPYDSQAVG

-411 KFIRKAT
+411 KFIKKAT
-418 ECLENSLY
+418 ECLEKSLY
-426 KVNQRSADKATID
+426 KVNQRPADKATID

-449 VDKIMNAKY
+449 LDKIMNAKY

-464 YDEIIINGR
+464 YDDIIINGR
-473 RFHNLPYYLRYLKE
+473 SFHNLPYYLPYLSE
-487 DHLYDIFKNDIYSEI
+487 EHLYDIFKNDTYSEI

-516 AEGEDD
+516 ADGEDD

-559 NVSLEK
+559 NVSIER
-565 NHINFV
+565 NRINFV
-571 FTKSEAYTYLYNML
+571 FTKSEAYTYLYDML
-585 DKYMRENFTKER
+585 DKYMREHFAKER

-633 VINDVISNFEEEK
+633 VMNDVINNFEEEK

>member
-1 MVIFDYHDK
+1 
-10 NMLII
+10 MLII
-15 AIILVC
+15 AIVLVC
-21 IAHFVRTLRW
+21 LAHFIRTLRW

-39 KPNTKNLLKSL
+39 KPNTKNLLQSL

-99 GILFALFSR
+99 GILFAIFSA
-108 FDFGNADSVQFY
+108 FNLDSADSVWFY
-120 MLLAGGVLVITLFV
+120 MFLAVGVLAVTLLV
-134 YILRGRVK
+134 YILRGYVK
-142 KILKSM
+142 KILKNI
-148 SAVFNVSIE
+148 AGIFNARIE

-176 KISKTRLVLE
+176 KISKTQLLLE

-194 LASYYCF
+194 LTSYYCF
-201 AAFLSGNGSNIDWL
+201 AAFLSHQGSNMNWL
-215 DVFCMLFAKNSI
+215 DVFYMLFTKNSI

-232 GAITVTRGMLNSQM
+232 GAITVTQGMLNTQM

-261 VISLCLKSKDN
+261 VISLCLKSKNDGS
-272 IIVNSEDEYLNLIP
+272 VDSEESYLNLIP
-286 QLDEGERLNF
+286 QLDEDERRNF

-308 IDSYLKIN
+308 IESYLKIN

-361 WLQKFKDI
+361 WLQRFKNI
-369 IPLPQILQYQKQDNF
+369 IPLPDIMQYQKQDNF
-384 CYYDMSYDSSAVG
+384 CYYDMPYDSQAVG

-411 KFIRKAT
+411 KFIKKAT

-426 KVNQRSADKATID
+426 KVNQRPADRATID

-449 VDKIMNAKY
+449 LDKIMNAKY

-473 RFHNLPYYLRYLKE
+473 SFHNLPYYLQYLSE
-487 DHLYDIFKNDIYSEI
+487 GHLYDIFKNDTYSEI

-516 AEGEDD
+516 ADGEDD

-559 NVSLEK
+559 NVSIER
-565 NHINFV
+565 NRINFV
-571 FTKSEAYTYLYNML
+571 FTKSEAYTYLYDML
-585 DKYMRENFTKER
+585 DKYMREHFEEER

-633 VINDVISNFEEEK
+633 VMNDVVNNFEEEK

>member
-1 MVIFDYHDK
+1 MTLVLAIS
-10 NMLII
+10 LI
-15 AIILVC
+15 C
-21 IAHFVRTLRW
+21 IAHIVRTLRW

-39 KPNTKNLLKSL
+39 KPNTKNLLQSL

-99 GILFALFSR
+99 GILFAIFSA
-108 FDFGNADSVQFY
+108 FNLDSADSVWFY
-120 MLLAGGVLVITLFV
+120 MFLAVGVLAVTLLV
-134 YILRGRVK
+134 YILRGYVK
-142 KILKSM
+142 KILKNI
-148 SAVFNVSIE
+148 AGIFNARIE

-176 KISKTRLVLE
+176 KISKTQLLLE

-194 LASYYCF
+194 LMSYYCF
-201 AAFLSGNGSNIDWL
+201 AAFLSRQGSNMNWL
-215 DVFCMLFAKNSI
+215 DVFYMLFTKNSI

-232 GAITVTRGMLNSQM
+232 GAITVTQGMLNAQM

-261 VISLCLKSKDN
+261 VISLCLKSKNDGS
-272 IIVNSEDEYLNLIP
+272 VDSEESYLNLIP
-286 QLDEGERLNF
+286 QLDEDERRNF
-296 LETYFSNERREY
+296 LETYFSNERRES
-308 IDSYLKIN
+308 IESYLKIN

-361 WLQKFKDI
+361 WLQRFKDI
-369 IPLPQILQYQKQDNF
+369 IPLPDIMQYQKQDTF
-384 CYYDMSYDSSAVG
+384 CYYDMPYDSQAVG

-411 KFIRKAT
+411 KFIKKAT

-426 KVNQRSADKATID
+426 KVNQRPADKATID

-449 VDKIMNAKY
+449 LDKIMNAKY

-473 RFHNLPYYLRYLKE
+473 SFHNLPYYLPYLSE
-487 DHLYDIFKNDIYSEI
+487 EHLYDIFKNDTYSEI

-516 AEGEDD
+516 ADGDDD

-559 NVSLEK
+559 NVSIER
-565 NHINFV
+565 NRINFV
-571 FTKSEAYTYLYNML
+571 FTKSEAYTYLYDML
-585 DKYMRENFTKER
+585 DKYMREHFEEER

-633 VINDVISNFEEEK
+633 VMYDVVNNFEEEK

>member
-1 MVIFDYHDK
+1 
-10 NMLII
+10 MLII
-15 AIILVC
+15 AIVLVC
-21 IAHFVRTLRW
+21 LAHFIRTLRW

-39 KPNTKNLLKSL
+39 KPNTKNLLQSL

-99 GILFALFSR
+99 GILFAIFSA
-108 FDFGNADSVQFY
+108 FNLDSADSVWFY
-120 MLLAGGVLVITLFV
+120 MFLAVGVLAVTVLV
-134 YILRGRVK
+134 YILRGYVK
-142 KILKSM
+142 RILKNI
-148 SAVFNVSIE
+148 AGIFNAGIE

-176 KISKTRLVLE
+176 KISKTRLLLE

-201 AAFLSGNGSNIDWL
+201 AAFLSHQGSNVNWL
-215 DVFCMLFAKNSI
+215 DVFYMLFTKNSI

-232 GAITVTRGMLNSQM
+232 GAITFTQGMMNAQM

-261 VISLCLKSKDN
+261 VISLCLKSKDDETLD
-272 IIVNSEDEYLNLIP
+272 SEEEYLNLIP
-286 QLDEGERLNF
+286 QLDENERLNF

-308 IDSYLKIN
+308 IESYLKIN

-361 WLQKFKDI
+361 WLQRFKDI
-369 IPLPQILQYQKQDNF
+369 IPLPDIMQYQKQDNF
-384 CYYDMSYDSSAVG
+384 CYYDMPYDSQAVG

-411 KFIRKAT
+411 KFIKKAT

-426 KVNQRSADKATID
+426 KVNQRPADKATID

-449 VDKIMNAKY
+449 LDKIMNAKY

-464 YDEIIINGR
+464 YDKIIINGR
-473 RFHNLPYYLRYLKE
+473 SFHNLPYYLPYLSE
-487 DHLYDIFKNDIYSEI
+487 EHLYDIFKNDTYSEI

-516 AEGEDD
+516 ADGEDD

-532 VHDSSNLDYGKLLQS
+532 IHDSSNLDYGKLLQS

-559 NVSLEK
+559 NVSIEK
-565 NHINFV
+565 NRINFV
-571 FTKSEAYTYLYNML
+571 FTKSEAYTYLYDML
-585 DKYMRENFTKER
+585 DKYMRENFEEER

-633 VINDVISNFEEEK
+633 VMYDVVNNFEEEK

>member
-1 MVIFDYHDK
+1 
-10 NMLII
+10 MLII
-15 AIILVC
+15 AIALVC
-21 IAHFVRTLRW
+21 LAHFIRTLRW

-39 KPNTKNLLKSL
+39 KPNTKNLLQSL

-99 GILFALFSR
+99 GILFAIFSA
-108 FDFGNADSVQFY
+108 FNLDSADSVWFY
-120 MLLAGGVLVITLFV
+120 MFLAVGVLAVTLLV
-134 YILRGRVK
+134 YILRGYVK
-142 KILKSM
+142 KILKNI
-148 SAVFNVSIE
+148 AGIFNARIE

-176 KISKTRLVLE
+176 KISKTRLLLE

-194 LASYYCF
+194 LTSYYCF
-201 AAFLSGNGSNIDWL
+201 AAFLSHQGSNMNWL
-215 DVFCMLFAKNSI
+215 DVFYMLFTKNSI

-232 GAITVTRGMLNSQM
+232 GAITVTQGMLNTQM

-261 VISLCLKSKDN
+261 VISLCLKSKNDGS
-272 IIVNSEDEYLNLIP
+272 VDSEESYLNLIP
-286 QLDEGERLNF
+286 QLDEDERRNF

-308 IDSYLKIN
+308 IESYLKIN

-361 WLQKFKDI
+361 WLQRFKDI
-369 IPLPQILQYQKQDNF
+369 IPLPDIMQYQKQDTF
-384 CYYDMSYDSSAVG
+384 CYYDMPYDSQAVG

-411 KFIRKAT
+411 KFIKKAT

-426 KVNQRSADKATID
+426 KVNQRPADKATID

-449 VDKIMNAKY
+449 LDKIMNAKY

-473 RFHNLPYYLRYLKE
+473 SFHNLPYYLPYLSE
-487 DHLYDIFKNDIYSEI
+487 EHLYDIFKNDTYSEI

-516 AEGEDD
+516 ADGDDD

-559 NVSLEK
+559 NVSIER
-565 NHINFV
+565 NRINFV
-571 FTKSEAYTYLYNML
+571 FTKSEAYTYLYDML
-585 DKYMRENFTKER
+585 DKYMREHFEEER

-633 VINDVISNFEEEK
+633 VMYDVVNNFEEEK

>member
-1 MVIFDYHDK
+1 
-10 NMLII
+10 MLII
-15 AIILVC
+15 AIVLVC
-21 IAHFVRTLRW
+21 LAHFIRTLRW

-39 KPNTKNLLKSL
+39 KPNTKNLLQSL

-99 GILFALFSR
+99 GILFAIFSA
-108 FDFGNADSVQFY
+108 FNLDSADSVWFY
-120 MLLAGGVLVITLFV
+120 MFLAVGVLAVTLLV
-134 YILRGRVK
+134 YILRGYVK
-142 KILKSM
+142 KILKNI
-148 SAVFNVSIE
+148 AGIFNARIE

-176 KISKTRLVLE
+176 KISKTQLLLE

-194 LASYYCF
+194 LTSYYCF
-201 AAFLSGNGSNIDWL
+201 AAFLSHQGSNMNWL
-215 DVFCMLFAKNSI
+215 DVFYMLFTKNSI

-232 GAITVTRGMLNSQM
+232 GAITVTQGMLNTQM

-261 VISLCLKSKDN
+261 VISLCLKSKNDGS
-272 IIVNSEDEYLNLIP
+272 VDSEESYLNLIP
-286 QLDEGERLNF
+286 QLDEDERRNF

-308 IDSYLKIN
+308 IESYLKIN

-361 WLQKFKDI
+361 WLQRFKDI
-369 IPLPQILQYQKQDNF
+369 IPLPDIMQYQKQDNF
-384 CYYDMSYDSSAVG
+384 CYYDMPYDSQAVG

-411 KFIRKAT
+411 KFIQKAT

-426 KVNQRSADKATID
+426 KVNQRPADKATID

-449 VDKIMNAKY
+449 LDKIMNAKY

-473 RFHNLPYYLRYLKE
+473 SFHNLPYYLPYLSE
-487 DHLYDIFKNDIYSEI
+487 EHLYDIFKNDTYSEI

-516 AEGEDD
+516 ADGEDD

-559 NVSLEK
+559 NVSIER
-565 NHINFV
+565 NRINFV
-571 FTKSEAYTYLYNML
+571 FTKSEAYTYLYDML
-585 DKYMRENFTKER
+585 DKYMREHFAKER

-633 VINDVISNFEEEK
+633 VMNDVINNFEEEQ

>member
-1 MVIFDYHDK
+1 
-10 NMLII
+10 MLII
-15 AIILVC
+15 AIVLVC
-21 IAHFVRTLRW
+21 LAHFIRTLRW

-39 KPNTKNLLKSL
+39 KPNTKNLLQSL
-50 SIGYFINSFIPF
+50 AIGYFINSFIPF

-99 GILFALFSR
+99 GILFAIFSA
-108 FDFGNADSVQFY
+108 FNLDSADSVWFY
-120 MLLAGGVLVITLFV
+120 MFLAVGVLAVTLLV
-134 YILRGRVK
+134 YILRGYVK
-142 KILKSM
+142 RILKNI
-148 SAVFNVSIE
+148 AGIFNAGIE

-176 KISKTRLVLE
+176 KISKTRLLLE

-201 AAFLSGNGSNIDWL
+201 AAFLSHQGSNVNWL
-215 DVFCMLFAKNSI
+215 DVFYMLFTKNSI

-232 GAITVTRGMLNSQM
+232 GAITVTQGMMNVQM

-261 VISLCLKSKDN
+261 VISLCLKSKDDETLD
-272 IIVNSEDEYLNLIP
+272 SEEEYLNLIP
-286 QLDEGERLNF
+286 QLDENERLNF

-308 IDSYLKIN
+308 IESYLKIN

-361 WLQKFKDI
+361 WLQRFKDI
-369 IPLPQILQYQKQDNF
+369 IPLPDIMQYQKQDNF
-384 CYYDMSYDSSAVG
+384 CYYDMPYDSQAVG

-411 KFIRKAT
+411 KFIKKAT

-426 KVNQRSADKATID
+426 KVNQRPADKATID

-449 VDKIMNAKY
+449 LDKIMNAKY

-473 RFHNLPYYLRYLKE
+473 SFHNLPYYFPYLSE
-487 DHLYDIFKNDIYSEI
+487 EHLYDIFKNDTYSEI

-516 AEGEDD
+516 ADGEDD

-559 NVSLEK
+559 NVSIEK

-571 FTKSEAYTYLYNML
+571 FTKSESYTYLYSML
-585 DKYMRENFTKER
+585 DEYMREHFTQER

-633 VINDVISNFEEEK
+633 VMNDVINNFEEEK

>member
-1 MVIFDYHDK
+1 MK
-10 NMLII
+10 RQEKGKMLII
-15 AIILVC
+15 AIVLVC
-21 IAHFVRTLRW
+21 LAHFIRTLRW

-39 KPNTKNLLKSL
+39 KPNTKNLLQSL

-99 GILFALFSR
+99 GILFAIFSA
-108 FDFGNADSVQFY
+108 FNLDSADSVWFY
-120 MLLAGGVLVITLFV
+120 MFLAVGVLAVTLLV
-134 YILRGRVK
+134 YILRGYVK
-142 KILKSM
+142 KILKNI
-148 SAVFNVSIE
+148 AGIFNARIE

-176 KISKTRLVLE
+176 KISKTQLLLE

-194 LASYYCF
+194 LTSYYCF
-201 AAFLSGNGSNIDWL
+201 AAFLSHQGSNMNWL
-215 DVFCMLFAKNSI
+215 DVFYMLFTKNSI

-232 GAITVTRGMLNSQM
+232 GAITVTQGMLNTQM

-261 VISLCLKSKDN
+261 VISLCLKSKNDGS
-272 IIVNSEDEYLNLIP
+272 VDSEESYLNLIP
-286 QLDEGERLNF
+286 QLDEDERRNF

-308 IDSYLKIN
+308 IESYLKIN

-361 WLQKFKDI
+361 WLQRFKDI
-369 IPLPQILQYQKQDNF
+369 IPLPDIMQYQKKDNF
-384 CYYDMSYDSSAVG
+384 CYYDMPYDSQAVG

-411 KFIRKAT
+411 KFIKKAT

-426 KVNQRSADKATID
+426 KVNQRPADKATID

-449 VDKIMNAKY
+449 LDKIMNAKY

-473 RFHNLPYYLRYLKE
+473 SFHNLPYYLPYLSE
-487 DHLYDIFKNDIYSEI
+487 EHLYDIFKNDTYSEI

-516 AEGEDD
+516 ADGDDD

-559 NVSLEK
+559 NVSIEK
-565 NHINFV
+565 NRINFV
-571 FTKSEAYTYLYNML
+571 FTKSEAYTYLYDML
-585 DKYMRENFTKER
+585 DKYMRENFEEER

-633 VINDVISNFEEEK
+633 VMYDVVNNFEEEK

>member
-1 MVIFDYHDK
+1 MK
-10 NMLII
+10 RQEKGKMLII
-15 AIILVC
+15 AIVLVC
-21 IAHFVRTLRW
+21 LAHFIRTLRW

-39 KPNTKNLLKSL
+39 KPNTKNLLQSL

-99 GILFALFSR
+99 GILFAIFSA
-108 FDFGNADSVQFY
+108 FNLDSADSVWFY
-120 MLLAGGVLVITLFV
+120 MFLAVGVLTVTLLV
-134 YILRGRVK
+134 YILRGYVKRV
-142 KILKSM
+142 LKNI
-148 SAVFNVSIE
+148 AAIFNVGIE

-176 KISKTRLVLE
+176 KISKTRLLLE

-201 AAFLSGNGSNIDWL
+201 AAFLSHQGSNVNWL
-215 DVFCMLFAKNSI
+215 DVFYMLFTKNSI

-232 GAITVTRGMLNSQM
+232 GAITFTQGMMNVQM

-261 VISLCLKSKDN
+261 VISLCLKSKDDETLD
-272 IIVNSEDEYLNLIP
+272 SEEEYLNLIP
-286 QLDEGERLNF
+286 QLDENERLNF

-308 IDSYLKIN
+308 IESYLKIN

-361 WLQKFKDI
+361 WLQRFKNI
-369 IPLPQILQYQKQDNF
+369 IPLPDIMQYQKQDNF
-384 CYYDMSYDSSAVG
+384 CYYDMPYDSQAVG

-411 KFIRKAT
+411 KFIKKAT

-426 KVNQRSADKATID
+426 EVNQRPADKATID

-449 VDKIMNAKY
+449 LDKIMNAKY

-473 RFHNLPYYLRYLKE
+473 SFHNLPYYLPYLSE
-487 DHLYDIFKNDIYSEI
+487 EHLYDIFKNDTYSEI

-516 AEGEDD
+516 ADGDDD

-559 NVSLEK
+559 NVSIEK
-565 NHINFV
+565 NRINFV
-571 FTKSEAYTYLYNML
+571 FTKSEAYTYLYDML
-585 DKYMRENFTKER
+585 DKYMREHFEEER

-633 VINDVISNFEEEK
+633 VMNDVVNNFEEEK

>member
-1 MVIFDYHDK
+1 MILV
-10 NMLII
+10 L
-15 AIILVC
+15 AIILIC
-21 IAHFVRTLRW
+21 IAHVMRMLRW

-39 KPNTKNLLKSL
+39 KPNTKNLLQSL

-99 GILFALFSR
+99 GILFAIFSA
-108 FDFGNADSVQFY
+108 FNLDSADSVWFY
-120 MLLAGGVLVITLFV
+120 MFLAVGVLAVTLLV
-134 YILRGRVK
+134 YILRGYVK
-142 KILKSM
+142 RILKNI
-148 SAVFNVSIE
+148 AGIFNAGIE

-176 KISKTRLVLE
+176 KISKTQLLLE

-194 LASYYCF
+194 LTSYYCF
-201 AAFLSGNGSNIDWL
+201 AAFLSHQGSNMNWL
-215 DVFCMLFAKNSI
+215 DVFYMLFTKNSI

-232 GAITVTRGMLNSQM
+232 GAITVTQGMLNTQM

-261 VISLCLKSKDN
+261 VISLCLKSKNDGS
-272 IIVNSEDEYLNLIP
+272 VDSEESYLNLIP
-286 QLDEGERLNF
+286 QLDEDERRNF

-308 IDSYLKIN
+308 IESYLKIN

-361 WLQKFKDI
+361 WLQRFKDI
-369 IPLPQILQYQKQDNF
+369 IPLPDIMQYQKQDNF
-384 CYYDMSYDSSAVG
+384 CYYDMPYDSQAVG

-411 KFIRKAT
+411 KFIKKAT

-426 KVNQRSADKATID
+426 KVNQRPADKATID

-449 VDKIMNAKY
+449 LDKIMNAKY

-473 RFHNLPYYLRYLKE
+473 SFHNLPYYLPYLSE
-487 DHLYDIFKNDIYSEI
+487 EHLYDIFKNDTYSEI

-516 AEGEDD
+516 ADGEDD

-559 NVSLEK
+559 NVSIER
-565 NHINFV
+565 NRINFV
-571 FTKSEAYTYLYNML
+571 FTKSEAYTYLYDML
-585 DKYMRENFTKER
+585 DKYMREHFEEER

-633 VINDVISNFEEEK
+633 VMNDVVNNFEEEK

>member
-1 MVIFDYHDK
+1 
-10 NMLII
+10 MLII
-15 AIILVC
+15 AIVLVC
-21 IAHFVRTLRW
+21 LAHFIRTLRW

-39 KPNTKNLLKSL
+39 KPNTKNLLQSL

-99 GILFALFSR
+99 GILFAIFSA
-108 FDFGNADSVQFY
+108 FNLDSADSVWFY
-120 MLLAGGVLVITLFV
+120 MFLAVGVLAVTLLV
-134 YILRGRVK
+134 YILRGYVK
-142 KILKSM
+142 RILKNI
-148 SAVFNVSIE
+148 AGIFNAGIE

-176 KISKTRLVLE
+176 KISKTRLLLE

-201 AAFLSGNGSNIDWL
+201 AAFLSHQGSNVNWL
-215 DVFCMLFAKNSI
+215 DVFYMLFTKNSI

-232 GAITVTRGMLNSQM
+232 GAITFTQGMMNAQM

-261 VISLCLKSKDN
+261 VISLCLKSKDDETLD
-272 IIVNSEDEYLNLIP
+272 SEEEYLNLIP
-286 QLDEGERLNF
+286 QLDENERLNF

-308 IDSYLKIN
+308 IESYLKIN

-361 WLQKFKDI
+361 WLQRFKDI
-369 IPLPQILQYQKQDNF
+369 IPLPDIMQYQKQDNF
-384 CYYDMSYDSSAVG
+384 CYYDMPYDSQAVG

-411 KFIRKAT
+411 KFIKKAT

-426 KVNQRSADKATID
+426 KVNQRPADKATID

-449 VDKIMNAKY
+449 LDKIMNAKY

-473 RFHNLPYYLRYLKE
+473 SFHNLPYYLPYLSE
-487 DHLYDIFKNDIYSEI
+487 EHLYDIFKNDTYSEI

-516 AEGEDD
+516 ADGDDD

-559 NVSLEK
+559 NVSIER
-565 NHINFV
+565 NRINFV
-571 FTKSEAYTYLYNML
+571 FTKSEAYTYLYDML
-585 DKYMRENFTKER
+585 DKYMREHFEEER

-633 VINDVISNFEEEK
+633 VMNDVVNNFEEEK

>member
-1 MVIFDYHDK
+1 MTLVLAIS
-10 NMLII
+10 LI
-15 AIILVC
+15 C
-21 IAHFVRTLRW
+21 IAHIVRTLRW

-39 KPNTKNLLKSL
+39 KPNTKNLLQSL

-99 GILFALFSR
+99 GILFAIFSI
-108 FDFGNADSVQFY
+108 FKLGNADSVQFY
-120 MLLAGGVLVITLFV
+120 MFLAAGVLVVTLLV
-134 YILRGRVK
+134 YILRGYVK
-142 KILKSM
+142 KILKSIA
-148 SAVFNVSIE
+148 SIFNARIE
-157 IRLLRFFWSL
+157 IRLLKFFWSL
-167 IWSFKDIFK
+167 IWSFKDILK
-176 KISKTRLVLE
+176 KISKARLLLE
-186 TLGMWILY
+186 TLGMWVLY

-201 AAFLSGNGSNIDWL
+201 AAFLSHQGSNVKWL
-215 DVFCMLFAKNSI
+215 DVFYMLFAKNSI

-232 GAITVTRGMLNSQM
+232 GAVTVTTGILNSQM

-261 VISLCLKSKDN
+261 IISLFFKAKNEEVD
-272 IIVNSEDEYLNLIP
+272 NSEEEYLNLIP
-286 QLDEGERLNF
+286 QLDENERLSF

-308 IDSYLKIN
+308 IESYLKIN

-335 CMNNGKNFFRK
+335 CMNNGKTFFRK

-361 WLQKFKDI
+361 WLQRYKDI
-369 IPLPQILQYQKQDNF
+369 IPLPEVMQYQKQDNF
-384 CYYDMSYDSSAVG
+384 CYYDMPYDSQAVG

-411 KFIRKAT
+411 RFIKKAT

-426 KVNQRSADKATID
+426 KVNQRPADKATID
-439 EYIKSKVNKN
+439 EYIKSKVKKN
-449 VDKIMNAKY
+449 LDKIMNAKY

-473 RFHNLPYYLRYLKE
+473 SFHNLPYYLQYLSE
-487 DHLYDIFKNDIYSEI
+487 EHLYDIFKNDTYSEI

-516 AEGEDD
+516 EEGEDD

-559 NVSLEK
+559 NVSIEK

-571 FTKSEAYTYLYNML
+571 FTKSEAYTYLYSML
-585 DKYMRENFTKER
+585 DEYMREHFTKER

-633 VINDVISNFEEEK
+633 VMNDVINNFEEEK

>member
-1 MVIFDYHDK
+1 
-10 NMLII
+10 MLII
-15 AIILVC
+15 AIALVC
-21 IAHFVRTLRW
+21 LAHFIRTLRW

-39 KPNTKNLLKSL
+39 KPNTKNLLQSL

-99 GILFALFSR
+99 GILFAIFSA
-108 FDFGNADSVQFY
+108 FNLDSADSVWFY
-120 MLLAGGVLVITLFV
+120 MFLAVGVLAVTLLV
-134 YILRGRVK
+134 YILRGYVK
-142 KILKSM
+142 KILKNI
-148 SAVFNVSIE
+148 AGIFNARIE

-176 KISKTRLVLE
+176 KISKTQLLLE

-194 LASYYCF
+194 LTSYYCF
-201 AAFLSGNGSNIDWL
+201 ATFLSHQGSNMNWL
-215 DVFCMLFAKNSI
+215 DVFYMLFTKNSI

-232 GAITVTRGMLNSQM
+232 GAITVTQGMLNTQM

-261 VISLCLKSKDN
+261 VISLCLKSKNDGS
-272 IIVNSEDEYLNLIP
+272 VDSEESYLNLIP
-286 QLDEGERLNF
+286 QLDEDERRNF

-308 IDSYLKIN
+308 IESYLKIN

-361 WLQKFKDI
+361 WLQRFKDI
-369 IPLPQILQYQKQDNF
+369 IPLPDIMQYQKQDNF
-384 CYYDMSYDSSAVG
+384 CYYDMPYDSQAVG

-411 KFIRKAT
+411 KFIKKAT

-426 KVNQRSADKATID
+426 KVNQRPADKATID

-449 VDKIMNAKY
+449 LDKIMNAKY

-473 RFHNLPYYLRYLKE
+473 SFHNLPYYFPYLSE
-487 DHLYDIFKNDIYSEI
+487 EHLYDIFKNDTYSEI

-516 AEGEDD
+516 ADGEDD

-559 NVSLEK
+559 NVSIEK

-571 FTKSEAYTYLYNML
+571 FTKSESYTYLYSML
-585 DKYMRENFTKER
+585 DEYMREHFTQER

-633 VINDVISNFEEEK
+633 VMNDVINNFEEEK

>member
-1 MVIFDYHDK
+1 MK
-10 NMLII
+10 RQEKGKMLII
-15 AIILVC
+15 AIVLVC
-21 IAHFVRTLRW
+21 LAHFIRTLRW

-39 KPNTKNLLKSL
+39 KPNTKNLLQSL

-99 GILFALFSR
+99 GILFAIFSA
-108 FDFGNADSVQFY
+108 FNLDSADSVWFY
-120 MLLAGGVLVITLFV
+120 MFLAVGVLAVTVLV
-134 YILRGRVK
+134 YILRGYVK
-142 KILKSM
+142 KILKNI
-148 SAVFNVSIE
+148 AGIFNARIE

-176 KISKTRLVLE
+176 KISKTQLLLE

-194 LASYYCF
+194 LTSYYCF
-201 AAFLSGNGSNIDWL
+201 AAFLSHQGSNMNWL
-215 DVFCMLFAKNSI
+215 DVFYMLFTKNSI

-232 GAITVTRGMLNSQM
+232 GAITVTQGMLNTQM

-261 VISLCLKSKDN
+261 VISLCLKSKNDGS
-272 IIVNSEDEYLNLIP
+272 VDSEESYLNLIP
-286 QLDEGERLNF
+286 QLDEDERRNF

-308 IDSYLKIN
+308 IESYLKIN

-361 WLQKFKDI
+361 WLQRFKDI
-369 IPLPQILQYQKQDNF
+369 IPLPDIMQYQKQDNF
-384 CYYDMSYDSSAVG
+384 CYYDMPYDSQAVG

-411 KFIRKAT
+411 KFIKKAT

-426 KVNQRSADKATID
+426 KVNQRPADKATID

-449 VDKIMNAKY
+449 LDKIMNAKY

-464 YDEIIINGR
+464 YDKIIINGR
-473 RFHNLPYYLRYLKE
+473 SFHNLPYYLPYLSE
-487 DHLYDIFKNDIYSEI
+487 EHLYDIFKNDTYSEI

-516 AEGEDD
+516 ADGEDD

-532 VHDSSNLDYGKLLQS
+532 IHDSSNLDYGKLLQS

-559 NVSLEK
+559 NVSIEK
-565 NHINFV
+565 NRINFV
-571 FTKSEAYTYLYNML
+571 FTKSEAYTYLYDML
-585 DKYMRENFTKER
+585 DKYMRENFEEER

-633 VINDVISNFEEEK
+633 VMYDVVNNFEEEK

>member
-1 MVIFDYHDK
+1 
-10 NMLII
+10 MLII
-15 AIILVC
+15 AIVLVC
-21 IAHFVRTLRW
+21 LAHFIRTLRW

-39 KPNTKNLLKSL
+39 KPNTKNLLQSL

-99 GILFALFSR
+99 GILFAIFSA
-108 FDFGNADSVQFY
+108 FNLDSADSVWFY
-120 MLLAGGVLVITLFV
+120 MFLAVGVLAVTLLV
-134 YILRGRVK
+134 YILRGYVK
-142 KILKSM
+142 RILKNI
-148 SAVFNVSIE
+148 AGIFNARIE

-176 KISKTRLVLE
+176 KISKTQLLLE

-194 LASYYCF
+194 LTSYYCF
-201 AAFLSGNGSNIDWL
+201 AAFLSHQGSNMNWL
-215 DVFCMLFAKNSI
+215 DVFYMLFTKNSI

-232 GAITVTRGMLNSQM
+232 GAITVTQGMLNTQM

-261 VISLCLKSKDN
+261 VISLCLKSKNDGS
-272 IIVNSEDEYLNLIP
+272 VDSEESYLNLIP
-286 QLDEGERLNF
+286 QLDEDERRNF

-308 IDSYLKIN
+308 IESYLKIN

-361 WLQKFKDI
+361 WLQRFKDI
-369 IPLPQILQYQKQDNF
+369 IPLPDIMQYQKQDNF
-384 CYYDMSYDSSAVG
+384 CYYDMPYDSQAVG

-411 KFIRKAT
+411 KFIKKAT

-426 KVNQRSADKATID
+426 KVNQRPADKATID

-449 VDKIMNAKY
+449 LDKIMNAKY

-464 YDEIIINGR
+464 YDKIIINGR
-473 RFHNLPYYLRYLKE
+473 SFHNLPYYLPYLSE
-487 DHLYDIFKNDIYSEI
+487 EHLYDIFKNDTYSEI

-516 AEGEDD
+516 ADGEDD

-532 VHDSSNLDYGKLLQS
+532 IHDSSNLDYGKLLQS

-559 NVSLEK
+559 NVSIEK
-565 NHINFV
+565 NRINFV
-571 FTKSEAYTYLYNML
+571 FTKSEAYTYLYDML
-585 DKYMRENFTKER
+585 DKYMRENFEEER

-633 VINDVISNFEEEK
+633 VMYDVVNNFEEEK

>member
-1 MVIFDYHDK
+1 
-10 NMLII
+10 MLII
-15 AIILVC
+15 AIALVC
-21 IAHFVRTLRW
+21 LAHFIRTLRW

-39 KPNTKNLLKSL
+39 KPNTKNLLQSL

-99 GILFALFSR
+99 GILFAIFSA
-108 FDFGNADSVQFY
+108 FNLDSADSVWFY
-120 MLLAGGVLVITLFV
+120 MFLAVSVLAVTLLV
-134 YILRGRVK
+134 YILRGYVK
-142 KILKSM
+142 KILKNI
-148 SAVFNVSIE
+148 AGIFNAGIE

-176 KISKTRLVLE
+176 KISKTRLLLE

-194 LASYYCF
+194 LVSYYCF
-201 AAFLSGNGSNIDWL
+201 AAFLSHQGSNVNWL
-215 DVFCMLFAKNSI
+215 DVFYMLFTKNSI

-232 GAITVTRGMLNSQM
+232 GAITFTQGMMNAQM

-261 VISLCLKSKDN
+261 VISLCLKSKDDETLD
-272 IIVNSEDEYLNLIP
+272 SEEEYLNLIP
-286 QLDEGERLNF
+286 QLDENERLNF

-308 IDSYLKIN
+308 IESYLKIN

-361 WLQKFKDI
+361 WLQRFKDI
-369 IPLPQILQYQKQDNF
+369 IPLPDIMQYQKQDNF
-384 CYYDMSYDSSAVG
+384 CYYDMPYDSQAVG

-411 KFIRKAT
+411 KFIKKAT

-426 KVNQRSADKATID
+426 KVNQRPADKATID

-449 VDKIMNAKY
+449 LDKIMNAKY

-473 RFHNLPYYLRYLKE
+473 SFHNLPYYLPYLSE
-487 DHLYDIFKNDIYSEI
+487 EHLYDIFKNDTYSEI

-516 AEGEDD
+516 ADGDDD

-559 NVSLEK
+559 NVSIER
-565 NHINFV
+565 NRINFV
-571 FTKSEAYTYLYNML
+571 FTKSEAYTYLYDML
-585 DKYMRENFTKER
+585 DKYMREHFEEER

-633 VINDVISNFEEEK
+633 VMNDVINNFEEEK

>member
-1 MVIFDYHDK
+1 
-10 NMLII
+10 MLII
-15 AIILVC
+15 AIVLVC
-21 IAHFVRTLRW
+21 LAHFIRTLRW

-39 KPNTKNLLKSL
+39 KPNTKNLLQSL

-99 GILFALFSR
+99 GILFAIFSA
-108 FDFGNADSVQFY
+108 FNLDSADSVWFY
-120 MLLAGGVLVITLFV
+120 MFLAVGVLAVTLLV
-134 YILRGRVK
+134 YILRGYVK
-142 KILKSM
+142 RILKNI
-148 SAVFNVSIE
+148 AGIFNAGIE

-176 KISKTRLVLE
+176 KISKTRLLLE

-201 AAFLSGNGSNIDWL
+201 AAFLSHQGSNVNWL
-215 DVFCMLFAKNSI
+215 DVFYMLFTKNSI

-232 GAITVTRGMLNSQM
+232 GAITVTQGMMNVQM

-261 VISLCLKSKDN
+261 VISLCLKSKDDETLD
-272 IIVNSEDEYLNLIP
+272 SEEEYLNLIP
-286 QLDEGERLNF
+286 QLDENERLNF

-308 IDSYLKIN
+308 IESYLKIN

-361 WLQKFKDI
+361 WLQRFKDI
-369 IPLPQILQYQKQDNF
+369 IPLPDIMQYQKQDNF
-384 CYYDMSYDSSAVG
+384 CYYDMPYDSQAVG

-411 KFIRKAT
+411 KFIKKAT

-426 KVNQRSADKATID
+426 KVNQRPADKATID

-449 VDKIMNAKY
+449 LDKIMNAKY

-473 RFHNLPYYLRYLKE
+473 SFHNLPYYLPYLSE
-487 DHLYDIFKNDIYSEI
+487 EHLYDIFKNDTYSEI

-516 AEGEDD
+516 ADGDDD

-559 NVSLEK
+559 NVSIER
-565 NHINFV
+565 NRINFV
-571 FTKSEAYTYLYNML
+571 FTKSEAYTYLYDML
-585 DKYMRENFTKER
+585 DKYMREHFEEER

-633 VINDVISNFEEEK
+633 IMYDVVNNFEEEK

>member
-1 MVIFDYHDK
+1 
-10 NMLII
+10 MLII
-15 AIILVC
+15 AIVLVC
-21 IAHFVRTLRW
+21 LAHFIRTLRW

-39 KPNTKNLLKSL
+39 KPNTKNLLQSL

-99 GILFALFSR
+99 GILFAIFSA
-108 FDFGNADSVQFY
+108 FNLDSADSVWFY
-120 MLLAGGVLVITLFV
+120 MFLAVGVLAVTLLV
-134 YILRGRVK
+134 YILRGYVK
-142 KILKSM
+142 RILKNI
-148 SAVFNVSIE
+148 AGIFNARIE

-176 KISKTRLVLE
+176 KISKTQLLLE

-194 LASYYCF
+194 LTSYYCF
-201 AAFLSGNGSNIDWL
+201 AAFLSHQGSNMNWL
-215 DVFCMLFAKNSI
+215 DVFYMLFTKNSI

-232 GAITVTRGMLNSQM
+232 GAITVTQGMLNTQM

-261 VISLCLKSKDN
+261 VISLCLKSKNDGS
-272 IIVNSEDEYLNLIP
+272 VDSEESYLNLIP
-286 QLDEGERLNF
+286 QLDEDERRNF

-308 IDSYLKIN
+308 IESYLKIN

-361 WLQKFKDI
+361 WLQRFKDI
-369 IPLPQILQYQKQDNF
+369 IPLPDIMQYQKQDNF
-384 CYYDMSYDSSAVG
+384 CYYDMPYDSQAVG

-411 KFIRKAT
+411 KFIKKAT

-426 KVNQRSADKATID
+426 KVNQRPADKATID

-449 VDKIMNAKY
+449 LDKIMNAKY

-473 RFHNLPYYLRYLKE
+473 SFHNLPYYLPYLSE
-487 DHLYDIFKNDIYSEI
+487 EHLYDIFKNDTYSEI

-516 AEGEDD
+516 ADGEDD

-532 VHDSSNLDYGKLLQS
+532 IHDSSNLDYGKLLQS

-559 NVSLEK
+559 NVSIEK
-565 NHINFV
+565 NRINFV
-571 FTKSEAYTYLYNML
+571 FTKSEAYTYLYDML
-585 DKYMRENFTKER
+585 DKYMRENFEEER

-633 VINDVISNFEEEK
+633 VMYDVVNNFEEEK

>member
-1 MVIFDYHDK
+1 
-10 NMLII
+10 MLII
-15 AIILVC
+15 AIALVC
-21 IAHFVRTLRW
+21 LAHFIRTLRW

-39 KPNTKNLLKSL
+39 KPNTKNLLQSL

-99 GILFALFSR
+99 GILFAIFSI
-108 FDFGNADSVQFY
+108 FKLGNADSVQFY
-120 MLLAGGVLVITLFV
+120 MFLAAGVLVVTLLV
-134 YILRGRVK
+134 YILRGYVK
-142 KILKSM
+142 KILKSIA
-148 SAVFNVSIE
+148 SIFNARIE
-157 IRLLRFFWSL
+157 IRLLKFFWSL
-167 IWSFKDIFK
+167 IWSFKDILK
-176 KISKTRLVLE
+176 KISKARLLLE
-186 TLGMWILY
+186 TLGMWVLY

-201 AAFLSGNGSNIDWL
+201 AAFLSHQGSNVKWL
-215 DVFCMLFAKNSI
+215 DVFYMLFAKNSI

-232 GAITVTRGMLNSQM
+232 GAVTVTTGILNSQM

-261 VISLCLKSKDN
+261 IISLFFKAKNEEVD
-272 IIVNSEDEYLNLIP
+272 NSEEEYLNLIP
-286 QLDEGERLNF
+286 QLDENERLSF

-308 IDSYLKIN
+308 IESYLKIN

-361 WLQKFKDI
+361 WLQRFKDI
-369 IPLPQILQYQKQDNF
+369 IPLPDIMQYQKKDNF
-384 CYYDMSYDSSAVG
+384 CYYDMPYDSQAVG

-411 KFIRKAT
+411 KFIKKAT
-418 ECLENSLY
+418 ECLEKSLY
-426 KVNQRSADKATID
+426 KVNQRPADKATID

-449 VDKIMNAKY
+449 LDKIMNAKY

-464 YDEIIINGR
+464 YDDIIINGR
-473 RFHNLPYYLRYLKE
+473 SFHNLPYYLPYLSE
-487 DHLYDIFKNDIYSEI
+487 EHLYDIFKNDTYSEI

-516 AEGEDD
+516 ADGEDD

-559 NVSLEK
+559 NVSIER
-565 NHINFV
+565 NRINFV
-571 FTKSEAYTYLYNML
+571 FTKSEAYTYLYDML
-585 DKYMRENFTKER
+585 DKYMREHFTKER

-633 VINDVISNFEEEK
+633 VMNDVINNFEEEK